1 MGTFQTFAAPFV
13 CVAFEETTAMQVAD
27 RGRGDVGTW
36 GTPAVPPAGTGP
48 RLTPAL
54 AYPPDPFPPTL
65 PTGIARVPVSL
76 LPLLWANDRK
86 GSGSLC
92 FLTKVSIPSQLCRLT
107 VHLQEFFPKSGSL
120 HIPGPQ
126 PVKAKG

>member
-1 MGTFQTFAAPFV
+1 MRGCGDMGDT
-13 CVAFEETTAMQVAD
+13 
-27 RGRGDVGTW
+27 GL
-36 GTPAVPPAGTGP
+36 PPAGTGL
-48 RLTPAL
+48 RLTAAPAC
-54 AYPPDPFPPTL
+54 PRDPFPPTF
-65 PTGIARVPVSL
+65 PTGISRVPVSL

-92 FLTKVSIPSQLCRLT
+92 FLTSLHSKAA
-107 VHLQEFFPKSGSL
+107 LQNNSSFAGVFPKSGSL